1 MIEIGFVDTL
11 LHPTY
16 SLTTKGNH
24 EISGFGLQ
32 CYLEKGP
39 RDRFPFSYLGESEFR
54 KNNNIMVVV
63 ATVMMMIVKAFKF

>member
-16 SLTTKGNH
+16 SLTTKGDH

-39 RDRFPFSYLGESEFR
+39 RDRFPFSYLGECDFGNLNHTTQKYTYYILR
-54 KNNNIMVVV
+54 GYQPGR
-63 ATVMMMIVKAFKF
+63 T